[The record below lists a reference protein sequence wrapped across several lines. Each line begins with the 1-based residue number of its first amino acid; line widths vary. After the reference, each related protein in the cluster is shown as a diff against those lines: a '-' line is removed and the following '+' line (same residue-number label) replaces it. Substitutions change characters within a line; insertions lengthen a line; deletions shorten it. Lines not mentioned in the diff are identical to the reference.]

1 MFKQFAIIFF
11 LFPLFVFSQSNSS
24 FRDLGFIEPMT
35 DKLNV
40 KFEIDNDIESFDFDD
55 EITSYS
61 IKPNTNL
68 RTSISLNHEFLTLR
82 IGYSPK
88 FLEADDSSLKGNT
101 KVFKI
106 NIDVFLNNWMQSFEY
121 SQIKGY
127 YIGDIVDPN
136 DIFPDEDEFIILPN
150 LKSIKISGKT
160 RYKFNN
166 NFSFKALLNQY
177 DIQRKSAGSFVPS
190 LTYGYFS
197 LSDKTSIQDLQSYG
211 FHLNAGYFYT
221 FVINKKWYSSLGFS
235 PGLGMEF
242 NKLVTDLETVKS
254 TENNNEF
261 IFNINTHLSLGYNS
275 KSFFAGLG
283 LRGIATTRDE
293 NSIVKFNTVRGIV
306 NFFVGY
312 RFKSPHFVNQ
322 SFDWIEDQNPLK

>member
-1 MFKQFAIIFF
+1 MFKPFIILF
-11 LFPLFVFSQSNSS
+11 LIIPLIVFSQRNSS
-24 FRDLGFIEPMT
+24 DPDFGYIEPME

-40 KFEIDNDIESFDFDD
+40 KLEIDNDIEAFEFDD

-61 IKPNTNL
+61 IVPNTNL
-68 RTSISLNHEFLTLR
+68 RTSVSINHEFLTLR

-101 KVFKI
+101 KVFKL
-106 NIDVFLNNWMQSFEY
+106 NLDLFLQNWLQTFEY
-121 SQIKGY
+121 SVIKGY
-127 YIGDIVDPN
+127 YIDVIDDPN
-136 DIFPDEDEFIILPN
+136 DLFPDDEFIILPD
-150 LKSIKISGKT
+150 LKSLKISGKT
-160 RYKFNN
+160 SYKFNN

-197 LSDKTSIQDLQSYG
+197 LSDKTSIEAIQTYG

-221 FVINKKWYSSLGFS
+221 FVINEKWYSSLGIS

-242 NKLVTDLETVKS
+242 NKSISNTTNEKITDK
-254 TENNNEF
+254 NNEF
-261 IFNINTHLSLGYNS
+261 IFNINTHLGLGYNS
-275 KSFFAGLG
+275 KSFFAGFG

-306 NFFVGY
+306 HFFVGY
-312 RFKSPHFVNQ
+312 RFRSPRFVNE
-322 SFDWIEDQNPLK
+322 SFDWIEDQNPLN

>member
-1 MFKQFAIIFF
+1 MFKPFVSLFLII
-11 LFPLFVFSQSNSS
+11 PLFVFSQRNSS
-24 FRDLGFIEPMT
+24 FRDFGYIEPMT

-68 RTSISLNHEFLTLR
+68 RTSISVNHEFLTLR

-101 KVFKI
+101 KVFKLSL
-106 NIDVFLNNWMQSFEY
+106 DVFLSNWIQSFEY
-121 SQIKGY
+121 SSIKGY
-127 YIGDIVDPN
+127 YIDDIVDPN
-136 DIFPDEDEFIILPN
+136 DLLPDEDGFIILPD
-150 LKSIKISGKT
+150 LKSTKISGKT
-160 RYKFNN
+160 SYKFNN

-197 LSDKTSIQDLQSYG
+197 LSDKSSIQDLQSYG

-235 PGLGMEF
+235 PGLGVEF
-242 NKLVTDLETVKS
+242 NKRVTNLVNEKITDK
-254 TENNNEF
+254 NNEF

-283 LRGIATTRDE
+283 LRGVATTRDE
-293 NSIVKFNTVRGIV
+293 DSIIEFNTVRGIV
-306 NFFVGY
+306 HFFVGY
-312 RFKSPHFVNQ
+312 RFKSPRFVNQ